1 MNLDKRKHEKASV
14 NDRSR
19 QGRVHATSSQ
29 QKRYGTDTGV
39 AGEIGRI
46 P

>member
-1 MNLDKRKHEKASV
+1 MKLDKRKHETASV

-19 QGRVHATSSQ
+19 SGRVHATSRQ
-29 QKRYGTDTGV
+29 QERYGTDTGV